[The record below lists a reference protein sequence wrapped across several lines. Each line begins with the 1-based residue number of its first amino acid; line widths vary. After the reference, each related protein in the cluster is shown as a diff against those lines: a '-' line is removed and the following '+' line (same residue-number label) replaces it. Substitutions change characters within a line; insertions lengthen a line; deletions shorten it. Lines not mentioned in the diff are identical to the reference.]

1 MEDIRIKKL
10 ADLMVNYS
18 IGVQPEQKVVIEG
31 SSAAAPLLKELYVQ
45 VLKAGAYPFMLTSI
59 PSQQSLFYKYAS
71 EKQLKFIHEPVKYI
85 VENYDARIV
94 ILAEENTQVLNS
106 VDPGKIAIAR
116 LAQKDLSKIF
126 FERAAKKE
134 LSWSLGL
141 FPTNAYAQDAGMNLS
156 EYEDFVFQA
165 CMPDMNDP
173 IGYWKKVSTEQQKLV
188 DWLQGKKNIHVIGN
202 ETDLHLSIEGRSFVN
217 CDCHENV
224 PDGEIFTGPV
234 ENSIEG
240 KVHFSYP
247 AIHGGRK
254 VSGIRLWFEKGKV
267 VRATADL
274 NEDYLLKTIDTDE
287 GARYVGEFAIG
298 TNKGIKDFTGQILF
312 DEKIGGSFHMALGL
326 GFPETGSKNN
336 SAIHW
341 DMICDLRNSGEIW
354 VDDVLFY
361 KNGDFVIE
369 F

>member
-1 MEDIRIKKL
+1 MEDKRIKKL
-10 ADLMVNYS
+10 AELMVNYS
-18 IGVQPEQKVVIEG
+18 IGVKPDQKIVIEG
-31 SSAAAPLLKELYVQ
+31 STAAAPLLKELYVQ
-45 VLKAGAYPFMLTSI
+45 VLKAGAYPFMVTSI
-59 PSQQSLFYKYAS
+59 PSQQALFFKYAS

-85 VENYDARIV
+85 IEKYDARIA
-94 ILAEENTQVLNS
+94 IMAEENTQALNS
-106 VDPGKIAIAR
+106 VDPSKISIAR
-116 LAQKDLSKIF
+116 LAQKDLSKVF

-134 LSWSLGL
+134 LAWTVGL
-141 FPTNAYAQDAGMNLS
+141 FPTNAYAQDAGMELS
-156 EYEDFVFQA
+156 EYEDFVYQA
-165 CMPDMNDP
+165 CMPDIDDP
-173 IGYWKKVSTEQQKLV
+173 ISYWKKVSAKQQRIV
-188 DWLQGKKNIHVIGN
+188 DWLRGKKSIHVIGN
-202 ETDLHLSIEGRSFVN
+202 ETNLRLSIEGRSFIN

-234 ENSIEG
+234 ENSVEG
-240 KVHFSYP
+240 FVYFSYP

-267 VRATADL
+267 VKATADL
-274 NEDYLLKTIDTDE
+274 NEGYLLKTIDTDD

-326 GFPETGSKNN
+326 GFPETGSKNS

-341 DMICDLRNSGEIW
+341 DMICDLRSNGEIW
-354 VDDVLFY
+354 VDDILIY
-361 KNGDFVIE
+361 KNGDFVID